1 MQPREFLRFGV
12 SASHGGPN
20 LLDGANQ
27 FVTALTAQLGKPV
40 RLWVASDYE
49 HLLKA
54 ITDGAI
60 ELAWM
65 PPLLQAR
72 ALPSGAKLAAVSM
85 REGQLTYRSA
95 LLVRSDSPWRK
106 AADIRKARA
115 AWVDPSS
122 ASGHVFPRMH
132 VLALANAAP
141 AEVFAAETFEGSFS
155 RACSAVAHDRADLC
169 ACFVKESAHRAGT
182 ALEDLRAS
190 FGWLIERLR
199 VLDTSDAI
207 TPDGIVLAR
216 GVAEEH
222 PQLARALLGLHEIA
236 DGASAL
242 HTLMRADRLVAP
254 PPEVEQAVSRLGT
267 RVLAA
272 THG

>member
-1 MQPREFLRFGV
+1 VQREFLRFGV
-12 SASHGGPN
+12 SASHGGPH

-27 FVTALTAQLGKPV
+27 FVTSLTTQLGKPV
-40 RLWVASDYE
+40 RLWVASDYD

-54 ITDGAI
+54 IVDGAV

-65 PPLLQAR
+65 PPLLQAK
-72 ALPSGAKLAAVSM
+72 ALPSGARLVAVSM

-95 LLVRSDSPWRK
+95 LLVRTDSRWRK
-106 AADIRKARA
+106 VSELRNVRA

-132 VLALANAAP
+132 VMALAGADP
-141 AEVFAAETFEGSFS
+141 SDVFASETFEGSFS
-155 RACSAVAHDRADLC
+155 RACAAVAHDRADLC
-169 ACFVKESAHRAGT
+169 ACFIKESAHRGGT
-182 ALEDLRAS
+182 ALDDLRAS

-199 VLDTSDAI
+199 VLDISDAI

-216 GVAEEH
+216 GAAQEH
-222 PQLARALLGLHEIA
+222 PQLLRALLGLHEVPE
-236 DGASAL
+236 GASAL
-242 HTLMRADRLVAP
+242 HTLMRADMLVMP
-254 PPEVEQAVSRLGT
+254 PPEVEQAVARLGT

-272 THG
+272 ARG

>member
-1 MQPREFLRFGV
+1 MQREFLRFGV
-12 SASHGGPN
+12 SASHGGAH

-27 FVTALTAQLGKPV
+27 FVTALTTQLGKPV

-54 ITDGAI
+54 VVDGAI

-72 ALPSGAKLAAVSM
+72 AVPAGGRLVAVSM

-95 LLVRSDSPWRK
+95 LLVRTNAPWHK
-106 AADIRKARA
+106 ASELRNLRA

-132 VLALANAAP
+132 VLAAAGKSP
-141 AEVFAAETFEGSFS
+141 NEVFSSEIFEGSFS

-169 ACFVKESAHRAGT
+169 ACFIKESAHRGGT
-182 ALEDLRAS
+182 VLEDLRS
-190 FGWLIERLR
+190 NFGWLVERLR
-199 VLDTSDAI
+199 VLDVTDAI

-216 GVAEEH
+216 GAAEEH
-222 PQLARALLGLHEIA
+222 PQLLRALLGMHEVPE
-236 DGASAL
+236 GASAL
-242 HTLMRADRLVAP
+242 HTLMRADMLVAP
-254 PPEVEQAVSRLGT
+254 PPEVEQAVARLGT

-272 THG
+272 AQG